1 MRGLHFSREL
11 SSVHRRLL
19 RNPPVAGLFR
29 IRDAM
34 VRMSGVTRQAHRLAA
49 AGLLALLVCLCAPGD
64 SCGTYLVFTID
75 VCWTCGD
82 DFQGTWEGKD
92 YGVPLIAEKLEEYGL
107 KGTFFVSS
115 FCPSNLTDKMSSNLR
130 FLASRGHDLEVHPHP
145 DALDPNRLLFT
156 TYSTEER
163 RRILET
169 AIENI
174 KKAGAPPPIAHR
186 AGAYAIDQETLS
198 LLPQFGIL
206 MDSSIF
212 PMDPRSK
219 VPLPENLA
227 NRFVKIGGL
236 YQLPI
241 TLIRRI
247 PFIGYAGMTA
257 LDLDRTIW
265 EEQEK
270 ALRQIADRGLP
281 VATFFLHFNSLYH
294 YIGSTVPYEPLR
306 VTGPREENIAK
317 LENVLKLV
325 TADRR
330 FKVVTAREL
339 WQLFQEIPQ
348 ELQGPSFVPYTGIV
362 LTYLKAWKDFFGH
375 GITNKIVVIAPIAFV
390 VGLLTVVALLI
401 RMKLASRGP

>member
-1 MRGLHFSREL
+1 MEELRFSREGF
-11 SSVHRRLL
+11 SIWRL
-19 RNPPVAGLFR
+19 PVA
-29 IRDAM
+29 
-34 VRMSGVTRQAHRLAA
+34 
-49 AGLLALLVCLCAPGD
+49 ALVAVLVCLCAPQE
-64 SCGTYLVFTID
+64 SRGTYLVFTID

-92 YGVPLIAEKLEEYGL
+92 YGVPLIAEKLEQYGL

-115 FCPSNLTDKMSSNLR
+115 FCPQNLSDKMFSNLR
-130 FLASRGHDLEVHPHP
+130 FLVSRGHDLELHPHP

-156 TYSTEER
+156 AYSTEER

-174 KKAGAPPPIAHR
+174 KRAGSQPPIAHR
-186 AGAYAIDQETLS
+186 AGAYAIDQETLA

-212 PMDPRSK
+212 PVDSRSK

-241 TLIRRI
+241 TLIRRV

-265 EEQEK
+265 EEQEE
-270 ALRQIADRGLP
+270 ALKQIADHGLP
-281 VATFFLHFNSLYH
+281 VVTFFLHFNSLYH
-294 YIGSTVPYEPLR
+294 YISSTVPYEPLTA
-306 VTGPREENIAK
+306 TGPRGENIAK
-317 LENVLKLV
+317 LDNVLKLV

-339 WQLFQEIPQ
+339 WQIFQERPQ
-348 ELQGPSFVPYTGIV
+348 ELQGPSFVPYTGLW
-362 LTYLKAWKDFFGH
+362 LTYLKAWKDFSGH
-375 GITNKIVVIAPIAFV
+375 GLTNKIVAIAPIAFV
-390 VGLLTVVALLI
+390 VALLI
-401 RMKLASRGP
+401 VALHLLRMKLARRRF